1 MPLMPSTTIKT
12 PLPTASRL
20 LDKLADLRLHG
31 RKALAVLLD
40 PDDFEPMRLRQL
52 LQLAQQ
58 HAIDFFLVGGS
69 LVLTEH
75 QAALIALLKAEAP
88 QVPVLLFPS
97 HALHVDPAADGILL
111 LSLISGRN
119 PDFLIGQHVVA
130 APRLRQSGLQLL
142 PTGYMLVDS
151 GRPTT
156 ASYISGTAPL
166 PHDKPGIA
174 AATAMAGEQLGLRL
188 MYLDGGSGAQH
199 PVSAAMI
206 RAVRQAVDT
215 PLIVGGGLNT
225 GEKVAAA
232 LAAGADMVVVGNHIE
247 RNPDFLAEAV
257 AAVRTADL
265 TDETDFADTPAKA
278 G

>member
-1 MPLMPSTTIKT
+1 M
-12 PLPTASRL
+12 
-20 LDKLADLRLHG
+20 LDTLAGYRHQG

-40 PDDFEPMRLRQL
+40 PDDFAADRVHQL
-52 LQLAQQ
+52 LAQTRQ
-58 HAIDFFLVGGS
+58 HPVDFFFVGGS

-174 AATAMAGEQLGLRL
+174 ACTAMAGEQLGLRL
-188 MYLDGGSGAQH
+188 MYLDGGSGAQY

-206 RAVRQAVDT
+206 QAVREAVEV

-225 GEKVAAA
+225 AEKIRTA
-232 LAAGADMVVVGNHIE
+232 LTAGADLVVVGNHLE
-247 RNPDFLAEAV
+247 RNPGFLADAV
-257 AAVRTADL
+257 SQIQRI
-265 TDETDFADTPAKA
+265 
-278 G
+278 

>member
-1 MPLMPSTTIKT
+1 MPTPPPPTPTPPSH
-12 PLPTASRL
+12 L
-20 LDKLADLRLHG
+20 LDALVELRRCG
-31 RKALAVLLD
+31 RKGLALLLD
-40 PDDFEPMRLRQL
+40 PDDFVPARTRQL
-52 LQLAQQ
+52 LALVRQYPI
-58 HAIDFFLVGGS
+58 HCFFVGGS

-97 HALHVDPAADGILL
+97 HALHVDAAADGILL

-130 APRLRQSGLQLL
+130 APRLRQSGLQIL
-142 PTGYMLVDS
+142 PTGYMLVES

-174 AATAMAGEQLGLRL
+174 AATALAGEQLGLRL
-188 MYLDGGSGAQH
+188 TYLDGGSGAQQ

-206 RAVRQAVDT
+206 RAVREAVST

-225 GEKVAAA
+225 GEKVYAA
-232 LAAGADMVVVGNHIE
+232 LAAGADLVVVGNHLE
-247 RNPDFLAEAV
+247 RNPDFLADAA
-257 AAVRTADL
+257 AAVRQ
-265 TDETDFADTPAKA
+265 A
-278 G
+278 GSTEKVS

>member
-1 MPLMPSTTIKT
+1 MFLPPPNTTT
-12 PLPTASRL
+12 PPTASRL
-20 LDKLADLRLHG
+20 LDKLAGLRARGH
-31 RKALAVLLD
+31 KALAVLLD
-40 PDDFEPMRLRQL
+40 PDDFEADRLHQL
-52 LQLAQQ
+52 LRLTRQ
-58 HAIDFFLVGGS
+58 HPVDFFFVGGS

-97 HALHVDPAADGILL
+97 HALHIDEAADGILL
-111 LSLISGRN
+111 LSIISGRN
-119 PDFLIGQHVVA
+119 PDFLIGQHIVA
-130 APRLRQSGLQLL
+130 APRLRQSGLQIL

-166 PHDKPGIA
+166 PHDKPSIA

-225 GEKVAAA
+225 GEKIQAAFV
-232 LAAGADMVVVGNHIE
+232 AGADLVVVGNHIE
-247 RNPDFLAEAV
+247 RDPHFLAEAV
-257 AAVRTADL
+257 AATSSYKRAVYSQQ
-265 TDETDFADTPAKA
+265 
-278 G
+278 